1 MAYKNKKAA
10 TTRDWLSIQK
20 KKRKKKQ
27 DKTIGRTILAKHSV
41 SSTFFF
47 LLSFNI
53 CCQTVGFLHLIE
65 FKKGKRSRRRDGTTE
80 TQQYKD
86 LPLPNNWESHLLSS
100 KWGKKKYNVFQD
112 YLIGTKEKLGIRFR
126 SRIYFI
132 SSFFKLVEDMN

>member
-1 MAYKNKKAA
+1 MNWVDWER
-10 TTRDWLSIQK
+10 RDEI
-20 KKRKKKQ
+20 KRKEGGGGTKEW
-27 DKTIGRTILAKHSV
+27 KTLSHQFV
-41 SSTFFF
+41 FF
-47 LLSFNI
+47 LPSFNL